1 MKRTHYTAI
10 SLLVTGLT
18 LSVATPFIA
27 DAVTRPTTKLSA
39 EHRAP
44 MSPGSQQNAV
54 RMAQKYIAMSPF
66 SRKGLIEQLQYEGFS
81 LEDATY
87 GVDNITVDWN
97 AQAAKHAQKYLN
109 MSAFSRQGL
118 MEQLIYEGYT
128 PAQAQ
133 YGVASTGI

>member
-1 MKRTHYTAI
+1 M
-10 SLLVTGLT
+10 
-18 LSVATPFIA
+18 
-27 DAVTRPTTKLSA
+27 
-39 EHRAP
+39 
-44 MSPGSQQNAV
+44 
-54 RMAQKYIAMSPF
+54 
-66 SRKGLIEQLQYEGFS
+66 
-81 LEDATY
+81 
-87 GVDNITVDWN
+87 TVDWN